1 VRISKCDNEL
11 PPTRPRKAN
20 TICQKRVTSARLAA
34 HRMLKLEM
42 HERSCVYERRRVH
55 DADIHNVEAS
65 DAVELVFDEAQGV

>member
-1 VRISKCDNEL
+1 
-11 PPTRPRKAN
+11 
-20 TICQKRVTSARLAA
+20 
-34 HRMLKLEM
+34 MLKLEM